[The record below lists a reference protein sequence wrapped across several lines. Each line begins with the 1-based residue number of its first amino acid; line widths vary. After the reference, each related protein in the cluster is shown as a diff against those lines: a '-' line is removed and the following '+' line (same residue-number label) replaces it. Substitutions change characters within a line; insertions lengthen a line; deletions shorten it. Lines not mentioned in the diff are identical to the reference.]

1 MSNQNNW
8 ENQCRTGENR
18 LPGHAY
24 LKPCKTVADARTHRR
39 EVSADYQNL
48 SGEWNFRLYN
58 HPRRVPQAF
67 YHKLDPTADTV
78 LIPHLWQLDGYG
90 KLQYTDEGYPFPIDP
105 PFVPAD
111 NPTGAYQKVFTLAA
125 YDTHRRYILRFD
137 GVESYFEVYL
147 NGEYVGFSKGSRLAA
162 EFDVTEYLCHG
173 ENLLAVKVLQYSDA
187 TYIED
192 QDMWWASGIFR
203 DVWMVSRPTSHIAD
217 FFITTTQAG
226 PEANIEAEITIN
238 NPTGGVLKWELF
250 DGQVSVLAG
259 ASAVSGSKLHLSEV
273 LAFPNWWSPERP
285 HLYDLVL
292 TLLDEDDAVSEV
304 ICHRLGVRDLR
315 IEDGKMLLNGKYFK
329 MHGVNRHDHDPKRGR
344 AVNMERV
351 RDDLLLMKRH
361 NINAVRTAHYPN
373 DPRFYEMCDE
383 LGLMVVAET
392 DLESHGFANVGQI
405 ERITDDPQ
413 WETSYV
419 DRIER
424 HVLAQRN
431 HACVTMWSLG
441 NESGYGC
448 NIRAMY
454 TRCKELDPT
463 RPVHYEEDR
472 NAEVVDV
479 ISTMYSRVSQMNDFG
494 EYPHPKPRIIC
505 EYGHA
510 MGNGPGGLEE
520 YQAVFD
526 RWDSIQGHFVW
537 EWIDHG
543 IEVVDKNG
551 HMFYRYGGD
560 YGDYPNNAN
569 FCIDGLVFPWQEPS
583 PGLLQYKYLIA
594 PVDFSLEGEFLNIKS
609 RQWFEPLHD
618 LKLLIRVSESGVE
631 KQSVELDCPA
641 LGPGESKQLRLK
653 ELVGITPGS
662 TELDVA
668 AVRKVGTE
676 FARLGDEVAHHQF
689 ELAKFKPAS
698 LSQVTEEP
706 HVETVGDTLIVC
718 CNTGDISTSYR
729 FDLIDGSLVSFKV
742 GEQELLRS
750 APKITFWKALIDNH
764 QQEFDELWQ
773 PRFLNICQ
781 ESTRSVECHYGVG
794 KVELIVKSTIAPPT
808 LDFGMRCEYRW
819 CIDGAGDLILTIK
832 GQPYGEY
839 RDIIPRIGMRLG
851 VSKDLSEVTY
861 YGRGPG
867 ENYPDSKRAN
877 WLGKYSC
884 RLSDLGTNYV
894 VPQDNGN
901 RGDVRSFKLTD
912 SNGKGLEILAISEP
926 LNVRA
931 SFFSDE
937 QLEKAGHMNE
947 LFEEDSIEVNI
958 DPQLLGLGSN
968 SWGSEVLDSY
978 RVRFDSFEHTLA
990 IRPLARKAGAE

>member
-8 ENQCRTGENR
+8 ENQYLTGENR
-18 LPGHAY
+18 LPAHAY
-24 LKPCKTVADARTHRR
+24 LKPCRTAVDARKYQR
-39 EVSADYQNL
+39 EACADYLSL
-48 SGEWNFRLYN
+48 SGEWNFQLYD
-58 HPRRVPQAF
+58 HPLRVPQAF
-67 YHKLDPTADTV
+67 YRELDTDADTV
-78 LIPHLWQLDGYG
+78 TIPHLWQLDGYG

-105 PFVPAD
+105 PFVPAE
-111 NPTGAYQKVFTLAA
+111 NPTGTYQKVFMLSDHDPQRHYTLC
-125 YDTHRRYILRFD
+125 FD
-137 GVESYFEVYL
+137 GVESYFELYL
-147 NGEYVGFSKGSRLAA
+147 NGNYVGFSKGSRLAA
-162 EFDVTEYLCHG
+162 EFDVTEFINPG
-173 ENLLAVKVLQYSDA
+173 KNLLSVKVLQYSDA

-203 DVWMVSRPTSHIAD
+203 DVWMVSRPDSYIRD
-217 FFITTTQAG
+217 FFATTTQVGSA
-226 PEANIEAEITIN
+226 ASVQVEIDIN
-238 NPTGGVLKWELF
+238 DPTGGALQWELL
-250 DGQVSVLAG
+250 DGCESVFSG
-259 ASAVSGSKLHLSEV
+259 AVPVSGNKLHLSEMV
-273 LAFPNWWSPERP
+273 ASPKWWSPERP
-285 HLYDLVL
+285 YLYDLVL
-292 TLLDEDDAVSEV
+292 TLVDEDGAVTEA
-304 ICHRLGVRDLR
+304 ICHRLGLRDIR

-329 MHGVNRHDHDPKRGR
+329 MHGVNRHDHDPQRGR
-344 AVNMERV
+344 AVGMERV
-351 RDDLLLMKRH
+351 RKDLLLMKRH

-392 DLESHGFANVGQI
+392 DLESHGFANVGEI
-405 ERITDDPQ
+405 ERITNDPE
-413 WETSYV
+413 WESSYV

-431 HACVTMWSLG
+431 HASIIVWSLG

-454 TRCKELDPT
+454 KRCKELDPM

-472 NAEVVDV
+472 NAETVDV

-543 IEVVDKNG
+543 IETTDDAG
-551 HMFYRYGGD
+551 RTFYRYGGD

-594 PVDFSLEGEFLNIKS
+594 PVDFVLEGETLTVKS
-609 RQWFEPLHD
+609 KQWFEPLRD
-618 LKLLIRVSESGVE
+618 MKLIITVSEDGVPKE
-631 KQSVELDCPA
+631 ACELDCPV
-641 LGPGESKQLRLK
+641 LLPGESQQIRIG
-653 ELVGITPGS
+653 ELVEVSESS
-662 TELDVA
+662 TELDVV
-668 AVRKVGTE
+668 AVRISETE
-676 FARLGDEVAHHQF
+676 FSPQGDEVAHRQF
-689 ELAKFKPAS
+689 ELAKFEPAPF
-698 LSQVTEEP
+698 LEGDQEP
-706 HVETVGDTLIVC
+706 IIEIIGDALTVSCHADGK
-718 CNTGDISTSYR
+718 TSSYT
-729 FDLIDGSLVSFKV
+729 FDLIDGSLTSFKV
-742 GEQELLRS
+742 GETEILRS

-781 ESTRSVECHYGVG
+781 ESTRSVEWHETGGNVD
-794 KVELIVKSTIAPPT
+794 VVVKSTIAPPT

-819 CIDGAGDLILTIK
+819 TIDAAGTLILTIK
-832 GQPYGEY
+832 GNPYGDY
-839 RDIIPRIGMRLG
+839 RDIIPRIGIRLG
-851 VSKDLSEVTY
+851 VSKDLHKATY

-884 RLSDLGTNYV
+884 SVSELGTRYV

-901 RGDVRSFKLTD
+901 RGDVRYFELADRHGT
-912 SNGKGLEILAISEP
+912 GLEILALTEP

-931 SFFSDE
+931 SLFSDE

-947 LFEEDSIEVNI
+947 LAEEDSIEVNI

-978 RVRFDSFEHTLA
+978 RVRFDSFEHTFAL
-990 IRPLARKAGAE
+990 RPLARKTGAQ